1 MRIGVV
7 FPQTE
12 IGQDPAVIRD
22 YAQAV
27 ESMGYTH
34 ILAFDSVVGANP
46 NRPGG
51 WDSQYT
57 YQHAFHEPFV
67 LFGFCAGV
75 TRRIELVTGIVILPQ
90 RQTALVAKQAAAV
103 DVLSGG
109 RLRLGIGVGWNT
121 VEFEALGEN
130 FKNRGKRVEEQL
142 EVMRLLWTK
151 ELVTY
156 DGQWHALDFDAIT
169 VDAADH
175 LISGRLD
182 QPFDYFAIAGP
193 LAQELNQLSLNYLSI
208 AGDEPERAAAALRS
222 MLSLYGPSGDTAWS
236 KQLDGLTALQARQV
250 VRRLPMGGPLTFG
263 TGIEVTASLDD
274 MAFQGS
280 SAFLLGCLL
289 ERFFARHVAL
299 NTFSETVLR
308 TTTRGEV
315 MRWPARLGDQGL
327 M

>member
-1 MRIGVV
+1 MKIGVV

-27 ESMGYTH
+27 ESMGYAH
-34 ILAFDSVVGANP
+34 IVAFDSVVGANP
-46 NRPGG
+46 DRPGG

-57 YQHAFHEPFV
+57 YRHAFHEPFV

-75 TRRIELVTGIVILPQ
+75 TQRIELVTGIVILPQ

-130 FKNRGKRVEEQL
+130 FKNRGKRIEEQL

-156 DGQWHALDFDAIT
+156 DGQWHRVPDAGINPLPVQRPIPIWMGGDSEAVIRRMARLADGWITLPSFRPGPAGQQT
-169 VDAADH
+169 VDRLHGLVRVAGRDPAAFG
-175 LISGRLD
+175 IEARM
-182 QPFDYFAIAGP
+182 A
-193 LAQELNQLSLNYLSI
+193 LAKVPAE
-208 AGDEPERAAAALRS
+208 ERANEIAAWRAMRGITHLCVNT
-222 MLSLYGPSGDTAWS
+222 MGLGLPGPEEH
-236 KQLDGLTALQARQV
+236 
-250 VRRLPMGGPLTFG
+250 VRT
-263 TGIEVTASLDD
+263 
-274 MAFQGS
+274 
-280 SAFLLGCLL
+280 L
-289 ERFFARHVAL
+289 ERFKKD
-299 NTFSETVLR
+299 VL
-308 TTTRGEV
+308 G
-315 MRWPARLGDQGL
+315 
-327 M
+327 